1 MCLMFKLFN
10 LYRMASQSARADPVA
25 SREESGES
33 VEGSVAPASVGGVDV
48 GRDGMGADAP
58 HPPGGAP
65 VAGLPPEYAQIFQM
79 AFQAQAQ
86 AQAQLLAQAHA
97 PAPAPAPAVPT
108 IDRNYER
115 IRKMGATEF
124 EGTLDPE
131 IAERW
136 WEKVEDVMN
145 LISCTPEN
153 RLKYVVSLF
162 VGNALIWWRS
172 VKRGYEPGEI
182 TWAEFQREFDDKYRP
197 KMYRDK
203 KRMEFL
209 NLVQGDDQ
217 TVAEYELRFAALAK
231 YAPEAVATQEDRCYR
246 FEQGLRPEI
255 KKGLAVRIT
264 NFKTLV
270 ESAVRMEEAVI
281 EEKKRMEE
289 KRKSMYTVGESSK
302 SIKRG
307 AGRSFSVG
315 SGNFSRGGPGFRGS
329 SGPRFGGP
337 MGFNRGSIDR
347 SSSFMPSVGS
357 EPVIIAEVGGHIA
370 RNCPSQTVSVGGNV
384 ASGSQS
390 QSSVGS
396 SGRGS
401 ERGRGRGRGR
411 GTGNRDN
418 DQAISGGMRG
428 PGAQITQ
435 GQTQARIYNMT
446 REEAP
451 ASNDVISGMTL
462 IFDVEAYVLIDPGST
477 HSYISSE
484 LASKIP
490 GENSPLGYNL
500 MVYLPVGGSVVVN
513 SVRKGSLVRIG
524 DVNLP
529 VDLIVMD
536 LKEFDVIL
544 GMDWLTQ
551 HRAVIDCYKKEVMI
565 ESFGE
570 SRVVFVGDR
579 QVVPVCV
586 ISALE
591 ARRLMLEGEA
601 YLAHVIDS
609 RRVTVKNKYPLPR
622 IDDLLDQ
629 LKGATTFSKIDLRSG
644 YWQLRIA
651 EKDIPKT
658 AFRTRY
664 GHYEFL
670 VMPFGLTNA
679 PAAFMALMNRTFQEY
694 LDRFVIV
701 FIDDILVYSKN
712 REEHEQHLRI
722 VLQIL
727 KEKELYA
734 KLSKCE
740 FWVNQVVFLGHV
752 ISGDGVMPDPSKVK
766 AIMEW
771 RVPKNVTEVRSFLG
785 LAGYYRRFV
794 EGFSIIAGPLT
805 KLLRKG
811 VAFQWTEQCQQSFD
825 ELKERLTSTPIL
837 VLPSG
842 SGGFVVYTD
851 ASKQGLG
858 CVLMQNGKFEIYL
871 DTKGVEFETKEMD
884 RAAEGL

>member
-1 MCLMFKLFN
+1 
-10 LYRMASQSARADPVA
+10 
-25 SREESGES
+25 
-33 VEGSVAPASVGGVDV
+33 
-48 GRDGMGADAP
+48 
-58 HPPGGAP
+58 
-65 VAGLPPEYAQIFQM
+65 M

-86 AQAQLLAQAHA
+86 AQAQLLAQE
-97 PAPAPAPAVPT
+97 
-108 IDRNYER
+108 D
-115 IRKMGATEF
+115 GATEF

-145 LISCTPEN
+145 LISCTLEN

-182 TWAEFQREFDDKYRP
+182 TWAEFQKEFDDKYRP

-209 NLVQGDDQ
+209 NLVQGDNQ

-231 YAPEAVATQEDRCYR
+231 YAPEAVVTQEDRCYR

-255 KKGLAVRIT
+255 RKGLAVRIT
-264 NFKTLV
+264 DFKTLV
-270 ESAVRMEEAVI
+270 ESAVRMEEAVT
-281 EEKKRMEE
+281 EEKKMEE
-289 KRKSMYTVGESSK
+289 KRKSMYTLGESS
-302 SIKRG
+302 RG
-307 AGRSFSVG
+307 VDRVMVGDQLFHRVVLSVEDNIWG
-315 SGNFSRGGPGFRGS
+315 HLV
-329 SGPRFGGP
+329 GPRAKAVLG
-337 MGFNRGSIDR
+337 
-347 SSSFMPSVGS
+347 VVA
-357 EPVIIAEVGGHIA
+357 EELKEAEAEAEVE
-370 RNCPSQTVSVGGNV
+370 VLV
-384 ASGSQS
+384 
-390 QSSVGS
+390 
-396 SGRGS
+396 
-401 ERGRGRGRGR
+401 
-411 GTGNRDN
+411 RDN
-418 DQAISGGMRG
+418 DQAIGGGMRG

-451 ASNDVISGMTL
+451 ASNDVIS
-462 IFDVEAYVLIDPGST
+462 
-477 HSYISSE
+477 
-484 LASKIP
+484 
-490 GENSPLGYNL
+490 
-500 MVYLPVGGSVVVN
+500 
-513 SVRKGSLVRIG
+513 
-524 DVNLP
+524 
-529 VDLIVMD
+529 DLIVMD

-544 GMDWLTQ
+544 GMDWLAQ
-551 HRAVIDCYKKEVMI
+551 HRAVVDCYKKGAV
-565 ESFGE
+565 
-570 SRVVFVGDR
+570 
-579 QVVPVCV
+579 
-586 ISALE
+586 E
-591 ARRLMLEGEA
+591 ARRLMLEGCEA
-601 YLAHVIDS
+601 YLAHVIDTKKVNPTLEEIPVV
-609 RRVTVKNKYPLPR
+609 RDFPEVFP
-622 IDDLLDQ
+622 DDLPGLPPHREVDFAIETLPGVAPISIAPYRMAPVELQELKKQLEELLEKDQ

-651 EKDIPKT
+651 EKDIPKI

-670 VMPFGLTNA
+670 VMPF
-679 PAAFMALMNRTFQEY
+679 
-694 LDRFVIV
+694 
-701 FIDDILVYSKN
+701 DDILVYSKN

-766 AIMEW
+766 AVMEW
-771 RVPKNVTEVRSFLG
+771 RIPKNATEVRSFLG

-825 ELKERLTSTPIL
+825 ELKRRLTSTR
-837 VLPSG
+837 
-842 SGGFVVYTD
+842 F
-851 ASKQGLG
+851 
-858 CVLMQNGKFEIYL
+858 
-871 DTKGVEFETKEMD
+871 
-884 RAAEGL
+884 